1 VDTLTH
7 DAIDDEILVHNCMDA
22 IQKLEESQTGQM
34 DQIVKI
40 HKKLKTV
47 MDALGHYKD
56 NQRLS
61 AVRPEPPSP
70 RIREVR
76 LYRGV
81 FLVWYFPITM

>member
-1 VDTLTH
+1 MR
-7 DAIDDEILVHNCMDA
+7 DAIDYEILVHNCVDA
-22 IQKLEESQTGQM
+22 IQKLKESQTGQM

-47 MDALGHYKD
+47 MDALGHYED

-70 RIREVR
+70 RIREAR
-76 LYRGV
+76 LYGGA
-81 FLVWYFPITM
+81 FLVWYFPIAM